1 MFGKPSMKTVKNYSG
16 GAAEKAELRAS
27 RSKTEHRRATE
38 PMLGSRR
45 RIPSSTHVTE
55 NTANERVKRKSW
67 QHKRVNC
74 PLPRRYHDRQQ
85 KTEIFNEVTK
95 WGRNQQEEICWQKW
109 STVMM
114 RCFNKCYYVMKSQY
128 NNISMLKVK
137 QFSKTYNWE
146 YNVTYSQWTIAHCGK
161 ISHKYNEVN
170 FFSSSQN
177 REEGG
182 RLTRKAKQNYC
193 QCCVTLPDCVGSLQ
207 EGNSH
212 RLLINRSMDKHWQ

>member
-1 MFGKPSMKTVKNYSG
+1 MLGKPSMKTVKNYSG
-16 GAAEKAELRAS
+16 GAAQKAELRAS

-67 QHKRVNC
+67 QHKRINC
-74 PLPRRYHDRQQ
+74 PLPRRYHDLQQ

-114 RCFNKCYYVMKSQY
+114 RCFNKCYYAMKSQY

-137 QFSKTYNWE
+137 QLSKTYHSE
-146 YNVTYSQWTIAHCGK
+146 YDVKCDQSMIAHCGK
-161 ISHKYNEVN
+161 GSYKHNEVN
-170 FFSSSQN
+170 FFSSSQDRGRGDAS
-177 REEGG
+177 RE
-182 RLTRKAKQNYC
+182 KQKEIIVN
-193 QCCVTLPDCVGSLQ
+193 
-207 EGNSH
+207 E
-212 RLLINRSMDKHWQ
+212 M